1 MILVLDHGKIVS
13 CGTHDELMQTSP
25 IYREVYES
33 QTKRQSPQTMPPR
46 PNGPRLSMKESMK
59 QLDKKTLFRLL
70 SYMKPYRLH
79 LVFVFICI
87 AVSAFASVMSSLS
100 LKSLI

>member
-1 MILVLDHGKIVS
+1 
-13 CGTHDELMQTSP
+13 
-25 IYREVYES
+25 
-33 QTKRQSPQTMPPR
+33 MPPR

-79 LVFVFICI
+79 LVF
-87 AVSAFASVMSSLS
+87 AVSYTHLRAHET
-100 LKSLI
+100 

>member
-1 MILVLDHGKIVS
+1 
-13 CGTHDELMQTSP
+13 
-25 IYREVYES
+25 
-33 QTKRQSPQTMPPR
+33 MPPR

-79 LVFVFICI
+79 LVFVFKMCI
-87 AVSAFASVMSSLS
+87 RDRP
-100 LKSLI
+100 